1 MKFSDTLVNN
11 GNGNGNS
18 AINSEKIEE
27 GVYLQKVPIAKVH
40 DLTDSKGPKCAVT
53 IVNPWGK
60 EREIH
65 LLAFIKDGKH
75 AYSDYV
81 QFAQHFLSDP
91 EVESDL
97 SIPNRELVKAVGKEA
112 WIISY
117 AAGEYN
123 GKQSYNYWRKLF
135 PVNDGNAK
143 EAIIKAWGKSK
154 QYQKDFLIINGNHT
168 PAMPAV
174 YGVDDVPLPSTD
186 ENNIPF

>member
-1 MKFSDTLVNN
+1 MKFSETLVNN
-11 GNGNGNS
+11 GNGNGNG

-27 GVYLQKVPIAKVH
+27 GVYLQKVSIAKVF

-75 AYSDYV
+75 VYSDYV
-81 QFAQHFLSDP
+81 HFVQQFLTDP

-97 SIPNRELVKAVGKEA
+97 SVPNQELHKAVSKEA

-117 AAGEYN
+117 ASGEYN

-135 PVNDGNAK
+135 PVKDGNAK

-154 QYQKDFLIINGNHT
+154 QYVKDFHLIDSTHTDST
-168 PAMPAV
+168 PAI